1 MNGDAADQATFEAR
15 WKKVL
20 ADFEGDEAHGAFVQH
35 AQRAN
40 LLPEAAKRYRLHKD
54 QLAEQGEDDP
64 AKLELIDKR
73 LGGIAMLAMAQL
85 DANKTEPQPS
95 NWRRIFTVLVALMTI
110 AAIVGL
116 FRALM
121 L

>member
-1 MNGDAADQATFEAR
+1 VNGDAADQATFEAL

-20 ADFEGDEAHGAFVQH
+20 ADFDGDEAHGAFVQH
-35 AQRAN
+35 AQRAD
-40 LLPEAAKRYRLHKD
+40 LLPEAAKRYRLYRE
-54 QLAEQGEDDP
+54 QLEQEAKAD
-64 AKLELIDKR
+64 KLEKIDKR

-85 DANKTEPQPS
+85 DASKTEPTPS
-95 NWRRIFTVLVALMTI
+95 NWRRIFTLVVALMTI

-116 FRALM
+116 FKALM